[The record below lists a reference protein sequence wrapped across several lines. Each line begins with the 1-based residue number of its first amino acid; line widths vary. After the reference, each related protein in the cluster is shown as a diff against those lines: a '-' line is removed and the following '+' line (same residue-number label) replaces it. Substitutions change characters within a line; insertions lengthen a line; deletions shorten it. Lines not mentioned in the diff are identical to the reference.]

1 MENANTQDKPNLD
14 EGVKDAVFV
23 APKASGSWS
32 VLSYV
37 LLILSVLTGMA
48 AFLAERHWVN
58 EDRYANAIS
67 AEQAIAVKL
76 PFVLKD
82 LADQINRPHPFETA
96 WFASLKKSN
105 KDLKQFLDQV
115 QIVSKP
121 KEAAKDPEAPVE
133 PKPSSF
139 FGALDGLAHSI
150 FSALDESVKPSVKE
164 PVVTVP
170 DPQAIPVLKNASDVI
185 AVAAIVDTAVTT
197 LTNQELELN
206 NIKVLAQALAPFMA
220 PAGIL
225 DLTKTPEDSP
235 LYKMAVSADAFI
247 KASKAW
253 QINVT
258 DIASLT
264 ELNKSFA
271 ETIDQRN
278 LLDASVQKPAPGAKP
293 NPKVIELTTKLR
305 ASLWQTKAQP
315 TLRALQEFNKQLI
328 AIRTATADPRS
339 IRLAAQKSGLQP
351 TALEDNYGNLPSI
364 LLLISVL
371 SSLLALISAAVVS
384 RLSKT
389 LVYTDRTPK
398 SSIAQRWTKNQS
410 DRKAERIS
418 TKQQIAF
425 KDDLHK
431 ELDRLSEQFHAV
443 NELGIKLRQSITM
456 LSRQASEVGH
466 PPELE
471 KDSSAIE
478 VIAVPEQIQEAFD
491 ALKQQGIRLYLA
503 ILDNH
508 SGKQLAAETE
518 KLNGLIEEV
527 ESTVTQSEGLVK
539 QLYDELDLR
548 MRKSQAAISS
558 SGSLQ
563 IFEQDANR
571 VIVAFD
577 EWKAELEQLGES
589 VSSLKKWVDHH
600 G

>member
-121 KEAAKDPEAPVE
+121 KEAAKDPEAPPE

-139 FGALDGLAHSI
+139 FGVLDGLAHSI

-170 DPQAIPVLKNASDVI
+170 DPQAIPVLNNASDVI

-456 LSRQASEVGH
+456 LSRQAGEVGH

-471 KDSSAIE
+471 NDSSAIE

-577 EWKAELEQLGES
+577 EWKAELEQLGEA

>member
-164 PVVTVP
+164 PVVAVP
-170 DPQAIPVLKNASDVI
+170 DPQAIPVLNNASDVI

-220 PAGIL
+220 PSGIL

-258 DIASLT
+258 D
-264 ELNKSFA
+264 
-271 ETIDQRN
+271 
-278 LLDASVQKPAPGAKP
+278 
-293 NPKVIELTTKLR
+293 
-305 ASLWQTKAQP
+305 
-315 TLRALQEFNKQLI
+315 
-328 AIRTATADPRS
+328 
-339 IRLAAQKSGLQP
+339 
-351 TALEDNYGNLPSI
+351 
-364 LLLISVL
+364 
-371 SSLLALISAAVVS
+371 
-384 RLSKT
+384 
-389 LVYTDRTPK
+389 
-398 SSIAQRWTKNQS
+398 
-410 DRKAERIS
+410 
-418 TKQQIAF
+418 
-425 KDDLHK
+425 
-431 ELDRLSEQFHAV
+431 
-443 NELGIKLRQSITM
+443 
-456 LSRQASEVGH
+456 
-466 PPELE
+466 
-471 KDSSAIE
+471 
-478 VIAVPEQIQEAFD
+478 
-491 ALKQQGIRLYLA
+491 
-503 ILDNH
+503 
-508 SGKQLAAETE
+508 
-518 KLNGLIEEV
+518 
-527 ESTVTQSEGLVK
+527 
-539 QLYDELDLR
+539 
-548 MRKSQAAISS
+548 
-558 SGSLQ
+558 
-563 IFEQDANR
+563 
-571 VIVAFD
+571 
-577 EWKAELEQLGES
+577 
-589 VSSLKKWVDHH
+589 
-600 G
+600 

>member
-139 FGALDGLAHSI
+139 FGALDGLARSI

-170 DPQAIPVLKNASDVI
+170 DPQAIPVLNNASDVI

-456 LSRQASEVGH
+456 LSRQAGEVGH

-471 KDSSAIE
+471 NDSSAIE

-577 EWKAELEQLGES
+577 EWKAELEQLGEA

>member
-1 MENANTQDKPNLD
+1 
-14 EGVKDAVFV
+14 
-23 APKASGSWS
+23 
-32 VLSYV
+32 
-37 LLILSVLTGMA
+37 
-48 AFLAERHWVN
+48 
-58 EDRYANAIS
+58 
-67 AEQAIAVKL
+67 
-76 PFVLKD
+76 
-82 LADQINRPHPFETA
+82 
-96 WFASLKKSN
+96 
-105 KDLKQFLDQV
+105 
-115 QIVSKP
+115 
-121 KEAAKDPEAPVE
+121 
-133 PKPSSF
+133 
-139 FGALDGLAHSI
+139 
-150 FSALDESVKPSVKE
+150 
-164 PVVTVP
+164 
-170 DPQAIPVLKNASDVI
+170 
-185 AVAAIVDTAVTT
+185 
-197 LTNQELELN
+197 
-206 NIKVLAQALAPFMA
+206 
-220 PAGIL
+220 
-225 DLTKTPEDSP
+225 
-235 LYKMAVSADAFI
+235 
-247 KASKAW
+247 
-253 QINVT
+253 
-258 DIASLT
+258 
-264 ELNKSFA
+264 
-271 ETIDQRN
+271 
-278 LLDASVQKPAPGAKP
+278 
-293 NPKVIELTTKLR
+293 
-305 ASLWQTKAQP
+305 
-315 TLRALQEFNKQLI
+315 
-328 AIRTATADPRS
+328 
-339 IRLAAQKSGLQP
+339 
-351 TALEDNYGNLPSI
+351 
-364 LLLISVL
+364 
-371 SSLLALISAAVVS
+371 
-384 RLSKT
+384 
-389 LVYTDRTPK
+389 VYTDRTPK

-456 LSRQASEVGH
+456 LSRQAGEVGH

>member
-139 FGALDGLAHSI
+139 FGTLDGLAHSI

-170 DPQAIPVLKNASDVI
+170 DPQAIPVLNNASDVI

-456 LSRQASEVGH
+456 LSRQAGEVGH

-471 KDSSAIE
+471 NDSSAIE

-503 ILDNH
+503 I
-508 SGKQLAAETE
+508 
-518 KLNGLIEEV
+518 
-527 ESTVTQSEGLVK
+527 
-539 QLYDELDLR
+539 
-548 MRKSQAAISS
+548 
-558 SGSLQ
+558 
-563 IFEQDANR
+563 
-571 VIVAFD
+571 
-577 EWKAELEQLGES
+577 
-589 VSSLKKWVDHH
+589 
-600 G
+600 

>member
-23 APKASGSWS
+23 APKASGSWP

-37 LLILSVLTGMA
+37 LLIFSVLTGMA
-48 AFLAERHWVN
+48 AFLAERHWIN

-67 AEQAIAVKL
+67 AEQVIAVKL

-121 KEAAKDPEAPVE
+121 KEAAKDPEAPPE

-150 FSALDESVKPSVKE
+150 FSALDESVKPTVKE
-164 PVVTVP
+164 PVVVVP
-170 DPQAIPVLKNASDVI
+170 DPQAIPVPNNASDVI

-235 LYKMAVSADAFI
+235 LHKMAVSADAFV

-258 DIASLT
+258 DLASLT

-293 NPKVIELTTKLR
+293 NPKVIELTTKLK

-364 LLLISVL
+364 LLLVSVL
-371 SSLLALISAAVVS
+371 SSLLALISAAVVT
-384 RLSKT
+384 RFSKT

-398 SSIAQRWTKNQS
+398 SSIAQRWSKNQS
-410 DRKAERIS
+410 ERKVERLS

-425 KDDLHK
+425 KNDLHK
-431 ELDRLSEQFHAV
+431 ELDRLSEQFHTV
-443 NELGIKLRQSITM
+443 NELGIKLRQSVTM
-456 LSRQASEVGH
+456 LSRQAGEVGH
-466 PPELE
+466 PPALE
-471 KDSSAIE
+471 NNSSAIE

-539 QLYDELDLR
+539 QLYDELDSR
-548 MRKSQAAISS
+548 MRKTQSAISS

-577 EWKAELEQLGES
+577 EWKAELEHLGES
-589 VSSLKKWVDHH
+589 VSSLKKWIDHH